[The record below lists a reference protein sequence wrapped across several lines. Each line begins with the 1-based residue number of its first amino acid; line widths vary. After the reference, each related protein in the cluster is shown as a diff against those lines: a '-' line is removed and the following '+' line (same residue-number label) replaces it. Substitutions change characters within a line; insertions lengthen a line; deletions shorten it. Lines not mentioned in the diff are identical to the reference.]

1 MPTPPRT
8 IARGRKKSSPRAC
21 KHGGCVVQQR
31 EEDSRLLFQRRLHI
45 IEAIAYQV
53 TTTTILHTQ
62 HITNI

>member
-31 EEDSRLLFQRRLHI
+31 EEDNRLQRRLHI

-53 TTTTILHTQ
+53 TTTTILH
-62 HITNI
+62 I